1 MSCVENAA
9 SCVDSVISK
18 FEASLSL
25 LTAPVDPVGAALDVF
40 AAYGLM
46 TCTSVLFYFFL
57 YGSKH
62 LKF

>member
-9 SCVDSVISK
+9 SCVDSVLGK

-25 LTAPVDPVGAALDVF
+25 LTAPVDPVGAALDIF

-46 TCTSVLFYFFL
+46 TCTYVFFISFYMMVVIT
-57 YGSKH
+57 
-62 LKF
+62 